1 MFIVLELWLL
11 QWRADDDKQ
20 LSGRIIRVKI
30 SCGYSASRPTK
41 TGCLVFKSSGQITCE
56 YFFFKFERT
65 YSTALLCI
73 ISHTNIVTLANNVLD
88 LFRGGKYLGC
98 SDLPILVQIKI
109 LNACFY
115 GVLVEFNA
123 STMCLVQV

>member
-1 MFIVLELWLL
+1 MFIVLELCLL

-98 SDLPILVQIKI
+98 GNLPIPVQIKI

-115 GVLVEFNA
+115 GVVVEFNA
-123 STMCLVQV
+123 STTCLVQV